1 MSKWTATD
9 LFTVY
14 DTLIALWQLHKVI
27 SSYGLSKVV
36 IQHHP
41 QTGHSFV
48 YKIM

>member
-27 SSYGLSKVV
+27 SLYGLSKVV
-36 IQHHP
+36 NNTSSSPNWTLVCI
-41 QTGHSFV
+41 
-48 YKIM
+48 